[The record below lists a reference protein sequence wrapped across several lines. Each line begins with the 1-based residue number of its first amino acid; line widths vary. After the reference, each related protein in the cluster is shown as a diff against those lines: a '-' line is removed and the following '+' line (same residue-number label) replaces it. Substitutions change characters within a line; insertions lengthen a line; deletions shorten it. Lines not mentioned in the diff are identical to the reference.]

1 MNQDQVSPLLQ
12 LPKAISR
19 GLVYTRDNSSATD
32 KQTGDDLRDDC
43 CNGCTGNA
51 HMEDE
56 DKKRI
61 QKDIQ
66 DCSDHHRC
74 HTKTGKSLSDQ
85 KTVHA
90 AGD

>member
-1 MNQDQVSPLLQ
+1 MTVAMAAP
-12 LPKAISR
+12 
-19 GLVYTRDNSSATD
+19 
-32 KQTGDDLRDDC
+32 
-43 CNGCTGNA
+43 GNA